1 MRKIFYTEKHTHSEV
16 VYQMISKVKDLRKR
30 NLLRG
35 YSAKSS
41 ITSNEAEVL
50 RRGASLHDSMIIGG
64 VLRSKCGLIDGAS
77 KEKKSSSDIFR
88 TITMSPLEWR
98 AELSYTAGYVNAM
111 EDAALDMLGIMKR
124 LISLDGMSSEQGLNL
139 LLELSREY
147 GASNYLS
154 YKLAY
159 LRSSRELPSS
169 LVDLVSD
176 IEEEIGHRENI
187 GLHFSAIENLSSN
200 ISLFVVARRRVSGL
214 VGRVNGDFRKALSLS
229 NFIPTPLSLQDLSGF
244 LLRATESCLLDTIYA
259 ILIVL
264 NLAEDFEAV
273 QKEFYKIL
281 SPRVIS
287 LYKEIMDE
295 AANAQDPHFLEE
307 KNDISSQDGDP
318 TLDLYRASA
327 AFLERPKFARFR
339 NNLDKV
345 IGIRLISEITAGTI
359 DVPKALEIEKGLLL
373 SPNGVDL
380 KEYFPLKLDV
390 FYRTYLFLSYIR
402 NRYNI
407 VGLTSD
413 EIRFIFDNTL
423 GLETLLSEE
432 EMRTIYVTAHPSMK
446 SLVAV
451 LALALFRKKSID
463 PDIDFE
469 FRTDFIQHV
478 NAVHQGSVVRFID
491 HLLVDS
497 PQIASYIVGSLDEV
511 TLEKLYTLVENASQA
526 SEIRGDILRLVGQ
539 KLNRIEYIIEADAIN
554 TRAKVATLQQYFDSS
569 RMYVDSVSMKK
580 WLDSNPTVST
590 EQYRTLQPRI
600 EAGIASI
607 KTGSSGESSLIL
619 IKLNDQSEYL
629 VSQIAKDA
637 FEQFCLNTEFG
648 IQSYLGRRIRHN
660 TLDGVTTD
668 TVDAVLR
675 KPEYRAVLANAN
687 MRRTVEAWMDSYK
700 SIVDKL
706 RRDFLQ
712 FKSPS
717 SLFSAV
723 LVLEDSTTKENIR
736 VLTNTLRAAGS
747 SELLNEL
754 VIAFCWKQI
763 SPQLENAARFIR
775 TTLLKEANATI
786 DKYFSGYFG
795 AVESQI
801 KAELHE
807 AVNEVFKK
815 VSDWFR
821 IPRTGF
827 ISASPRELC
836 QIILI
841 DLKSQNKV
849 DFIGDALDIKY
860 TGISVHRL
868 YDCLA
873 VLLQNAHKHGEE
885 GGEVTVNVTAV
896 RESMDVILDY
906 VSIDIASTVSE
917 IKYKSS
923 RSRILT
929 AIEAAEAGSDM
940 VTEGYT
946 GIKKIKFIT
955 RVSEGLHTMRC
966 QVNDDSRTLILGFSI
981 HAEMATDDSVG
992 SGMA

>member
-1 MRKIFYTEKHTHSEV
+1 MQKSFHTEKSTHPEV
-16 VYQMISKVKDLRKR
+16 IYRMISKIKELKRR

-41 ITSNEAEVL
+41 ISSGEAEVA
-50 RRGASLHDSMIIGG
+50 RRGASLHDSLILGG
-64 VLRSKCGLIDGAS
+64 LLKSRCGLLDGAG
-77 KEKKSSSDIFR
+77 KEKKSSADIFR

-98 AELSYTAGYVNAM
+98 AEVSYTAGYVNAM
-111 EDAALDMLGIMKR
+111 ESNALDMLGAMKE
-124 LISLDGMSSEQGLNL
+124 LVNFEGMSSEAALDC
-139 LLELSREY
+139 LLELSKKY

-159 LRSSRELPSS
+159 LKTSREMSGH
-169 LVDLVSD
+169 LVKILSD
-176 IEEEIGHRENI
+176 IEEEIGHRGNI
-187 GLHFSAIENLSSN
+187 GLHFSAIENLSPN

-229 NFIPTPLSLQDLSGF
+229 NFIPTPLSLRDLSGF
-244 LLRATESCLLDTIYA
+244 LLRATESCLLDTLYS
-259 ILIVL
+259 ILIIL
-264 NLAEDFEAV
+264 NLGEDFKVA
-273 QKEFYKIL
+273 QKELYELL
-281 SPRVIS
+281 SPKLIS

-295 AANAQDPHFLEE
+295 AVKAQDPRFLQEQHALLL
-307 KNDISSQDGDP
+307 QDSDP
-318 TLDLYRASA
+318 SLDLYRASA
-327 AFLERPKFARFR
+327 AFLERKKFVRFR

-345 IGIRLISEITAGTI
+345 IGIRLISEITVGNVE
-359 DVPKALEIEKGLLL
+359 VPQALDIEKGRLL
-373 SPNGVDL
+373 SPNGIDL
-380 KEYFPLKLDV
+380 DGDFPIKLDV

-402 NRYNI
+402 NKSNI
-407 VGLTSD
+407 VGLDSD
-413 EIRFIFDNTL
+413 EIKFIFENTQ
-423 GLETLLSEE
+423 GLESLLSED
-432 EMRTIYVTAHPSMK
+432 EMRTIYLTAHPSMK

-478 NAVHQGSVVRFID
+478 NNVHKGSVVNFID

-511 TLEKLYTLVENASQA
+511 TLEKLYTLVKNASQA
-526 SEIRGDILRLVGQ
+526 SQIRGDILRLVGQ

-590 EQYRTLQPRI
+590 EQYRTLHPRI

-607 KTGSSGESSLIL
+607 KTGGAGESSLIL
-619 IKLNDQSEYL
+619 VKLNDQSEYL

-675 KPEYRAVLANAN
+675 KPEYRAVLANAQ
-687 MRRTVEAWMDSYK
+687 MRRTVDAWMASYK

-706 RRDFLQ
+706 RRDYLQ
-712 FKSPS
+712 FKSPN
-717 SLFSAV
+717 SLFSST
-723 LVLEDSTTKENIR
+723 LVMEELTTKENIR

-763 SPQLENAARFIR
+763 SPQLEHAARFIR
-775 TTLLKEANATI
+775 TSLLQEANATI

-841 DLKSQNKV
+841 DLNSQNKITFV
-849 DFIGDALDIKY
+849 GDALDVKY

-885 GGEVTVNVTAV
+885 GGEVKVNVTAV
-896 RESMDVILDY
+896 RESEDLILDF
-906 VSIDIASTVSE
+906 VSIDITSTVSE
-917 IKYKSS
+917 SKYEHSK
-923 RSRILT
+923 SRIYS

-955 RVSEGLHTMRC
+955 RVSEGYHTMHY
-966 QVNDDSRTLILGFSI
+966 QVDDQSRTLTLGFSI
-981 HAEMATDDSVG
+981 HAEMATEDSVAG
-992 SGMA
+992 SIV